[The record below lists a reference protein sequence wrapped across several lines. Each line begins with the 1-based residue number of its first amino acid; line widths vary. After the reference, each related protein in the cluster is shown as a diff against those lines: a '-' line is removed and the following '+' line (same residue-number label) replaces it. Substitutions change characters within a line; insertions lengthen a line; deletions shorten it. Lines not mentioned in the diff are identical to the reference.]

1 LSTTGAVDR
10 PLGVATLAVIDII
23 GGILAIIGGLFYII
37 VGGYLVA
44 YLETFTGPL
53 GIVGGGLVAIATTT
67 GVVILVVGIIAIVLG
82 WGLWSGREW
91 ARIIAIIFSI
101 IGLLFGVLV
110 LLVAIGAAGLFGIVI
125 IAIYAIV
132 VYYLTRPHVKAF
144 FTRQVVRVPPA
155 APPI

>member
-1 LSTTGAVDR
+1 MSTTGAVVR
-10 PLGVATLAVIDII
+10 PLGVAILAVIDII

-44 YLETFTGPL
+44 YLETFTGHL
-53 GIVGGGLVAIATTT
+53 GIVGGGLAAIAATT
-67 GVVILVVGIIAIVLG
+67 GVVILVVGIISIVLG
-82 WGLWSGREW
+82 WGLWGGKEW

-125 IAIYAIV
+125 IGVYAIV

-144 FTRQVVRVPPA
+144 FTRQFVSVPPA